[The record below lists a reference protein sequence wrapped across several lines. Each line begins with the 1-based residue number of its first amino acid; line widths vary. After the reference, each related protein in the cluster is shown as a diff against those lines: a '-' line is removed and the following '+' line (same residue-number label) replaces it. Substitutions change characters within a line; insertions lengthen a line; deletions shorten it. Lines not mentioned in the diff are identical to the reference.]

1 MKPNRLSK
9 VIAASGHCS
18 RRKAEELIFEGR
30 VKVNGKFIF
39 TPQTLVDIEK
49 DRILID
55 EAIRIKPQQKK
66 YFLLN
71 KPKGFICSNAKV
83 GNKKIVM
90 DLFPKLKERLFTVGR
105 LDKDTT
111 GLLIV
116 TNDGEFA
123 NSIIHPSSNVVKE
136 YEVKTKDEI
145 TDTHLAKLRSGAY
158 VDNKR
163 IVPAYIKPIRTNCFL
178 IGVKEGKK
186 HEVRIITSKAK
197 LQLQSLKRTKIGRL
211 SLGRL
216 SLGSIRELTKKD
228 KDLIFA

>member
-9 VIAASGHCS
+9 VIAAAGHCS

-30 VKVNGKFIF
+30 VKVNGKFILI
-39 TPQTLVDIEK
+39 PQTLVDIEE
-49 DRILID
+49 DQILID
-55 EAIRIKPQQKK
+55 EAVRIKPQQKK

-71 KPKGFICSNAKV
+71 KPKGFICSSAKV
-83 GNKKIVM
+83 GNKKIIM

-116 TNDGEFA
+116 TNDGDFA
-123 NSIIHPSSNVVKE
+123 NQIIHPSSNIIKE
-136 YEVKTKDEI
+136 YEVKTKDEV
-145 TDTHLAKLRSGAY
+145 TDTHLAKLRKGTY
-158 VDNKR
+158 VDQKKV
-163 IVPAYIKPIRTNCFL
+163 VPTYVKPIKPYCFL

-186 HEVRIITSKAK
+186 HEVRIITANAK
-197 LQLQSLKRTKIGRL
+197 LKLQSLKRTKIGNL

-216 SLGSIRELTKKD
+216 SLGSIRPLTKKD
-228 KDLIFA
+228 KESIFA

>member
-39 TPQTLVDIEK
+39 TPQTVVDIEI

-71 KPKGFICSNAKV
+71 KPKGFICTNAKV

-116 TNDGEFA
+116 TNDGDFA
-123 NSIIHPSSNVVKE
+123 NQIIHPSSDIIKE

-145 TDTHLAKLRSGAY
+145 TDAHLVKLRSGAY

-163 IVPAYIKPIRTNCFL
+163 IVPSYVKPIRTNCFL

-186 HEVRIITSKAK
+186 HEVRIITAKAK
-197 LQLQSLKRTKIGRL
+197 LKLQSLKRTKIGKL

-216 SLGSIRELTKKD
+216 SSGSIRELTKKD

>member
-30 VKVNGKFIF
+30 VKVNGKFIL
-39 TPQTLVDIEK
+39 TPQTTVDIEK
-49 DRILID
+49 DHILID

-71 KPKGFICSNAKV
+71 KPKSFICSNAKV
-83 GNKKIVM
+83 GNKKIVIE
-90 DLFPKLKERLFTVGR
+90 LFPKLKERLFTVGR

-123 NSIIHPSSNVVKE
+123 NQIIHPSSNIIKE
-136 YEVKTKDEI
+136 YEVRTKDEI
-145 TDTHLAKLRSGAY
+145 TDTHLAKLRGGAF

-163 IVPAYIKPIRTNCFL
+163 VIPSYVKPIKPHCFL

-197 LQLQSLKRTKIGRL
+197 LQLQSLKRTKIGKL

-216 SLGSIRELTKKD
+216 PTGAVRPLTKKD